1 MTKQEALP
9 LRLVLVAVGLLAL
22 FSQIVLLPRMAGEYA
37 AAYPQVAH
45 LAVPYAAAAIAAVA
59 CVEAA
64 LLAAWRMLGLVVADG
79 ELTLRA
85 AEPANVMAVSL
96 GLSGITV
103 AGICAHA
110 GWVAAVGGPAMLFGL
125 FAGLALVPAAV
136 ALRNKFL
143 QFGTESGS
151 DVHRPGYSL

>member
-9 LRLVLVAVGLLAL
+9 LRFVLVAAGLLAL
-22 FSQIVLLPRMAGEYA
+22 LSQTVLLPRMAGEYA
-37 AAYPQVAH
+37 AAYPQAAH
-45 LAVPYAAAAIAAVA
+45 LAVPYAAAVIAAVA

-85 AEPANVMAVSL
+85 AGPATVMAVSL

-110 GWVAAVGGPAMLFGL
+110 GFAAGIGGPAMLAGL
-125 FAGLALVPAAV
+125 LAGLALVPAAV
-136 ALRNKFL
+136 ALRNRVL
-143 QFGTESGS
+143 RAGS
-151 DVHRPGYSL
+151 NAGEIPGPYRWT